1 MSIEAINEQLL
12 RAIGVGV
19 ALVHVRTGAIRYA
32 NDTFGEWFGPLE
44 GDVKLS
50 EVLAGAELVEALRT
64 LEDADSFTSEVSF
77 KRRRRSMTV
86 AIEGNR
92 ALDQDEDLAVLV
104 CQNISRI
111 KELESMIDSYAM
123 MVERNTHE
131 IRREKEH
138 VEKLLLNMM
147 PRTAYEEYKSFGVV
161 APRLFSDVTVLTLS
175 FSNFA
180 EIVAGQDPAVIVSE
194 LNDVYTAFDRIG
206 EQFGCERVRTTGDSY
221 FAVSGV
227 PDPVQ
232 DHAGSVASAALR
244 FLRYLEQ
251 RNKSHPIRW
260 VARIGIATGTVIGS
274 VVGVQKYI
282 YDVFGPAVTAA
293 DEVQATAP
301 DMQAAVHPS
310 SEAHFDGR
318 FSVDG
323 NATAGGFGLLRE
335 ADVTGVG
342 GL

>member
-19 ALVHVRTGAIRYA
+19 ALVHVKTGAIRYA
-32 NDTFGEWFGPLE
+32 NDTFGDWFGPIE
-44 GDVKLS
+44 GAPRLS
-50 EVLAGAELVEALRT
+50 ELLAGAEIFEALRS
-64 LEDADSFTSEVSF
+64 LESSDSFTTEVSF

-161 APRLFSDVTVLTLS
+161 APRLFADVTVLTLS
-175 FSNFA
+175 FANFEKIIA
-180 EIVAGQDPAVIVSE
+180 EQDPAVIVSE

-227 PDPVQ
+227 PDPVE

-251 RNKSHPIRW
+251 RNISHPIKW
-260 VARIGIATGTVIGS
+260 IARIGIASGTVIGS

-282 YDVFGPAVTAA
+282 YDVFGPAVSAA
-293 DEVQATAP
+293 DHVKTSAP
-301 DMQAAVHPS
+301 HMQAAVHPS
-310 SEAHFDGR
+310 
-318 FSVDG
+318 
-323 NATAGGFGLLRE
+323 TAGLLDRRFGVEQGSGSDGIGMLRD
-335 ADVTGVG
+335 AGVPSG
-342 GL
+342 AAP

>member
-32 NDTFGEWFGPLE
+32 NDTFGEWFGPIE
-44 GDVKLS
+44 GQQKLTD
-50 EVLAGAELVEALRT
+50 LMAGTEIFEALKG
-64 LEDADSFTSEVSF
+64 LESADSVTAEVSF

-161 APRLFSDVTVLTLS
+161 APRLFEDVTVLTLG
-175 FSNFA
+175 FSNFE
-180 EIVAGQDPAVIVSE
+180 EIVAEHDPAVIVSE

-244 FLRYLEQ
+244 FLRYVEQ
-251 RNKSHPIRW
+251 RNTSHPIKW
-260 VARIGIATGTVIGS
+260 MAHIGIASGAVIGS

-293 DEVQATAP
+293 DKVQGSAP
-301 DMQAAVHPS
+301 DMKIAVHGS
-310 SEAHFDGR
+310 TAALLDTR
-318 FSVDG
+318 FVVEGKGDV
-323 NATAGGFGLLRE
+323 APGLLGE
-335 ADVTGVG
+335 AGVASNA
-342 GL
+342 LS

>member
-32 NDTFGEWFGPLE
+32 NDTFDEWFGPLE
-44 GDVKLS
+44 SETALS
-50 EVLAGAELVEALRT
+50 EVLAGAELVEAVSK
-64 LEDADSFTSEVSF
+64 LEDADKFTAEVSF

-86 AIEGNR
+86 AVEGNR
-92 ALDQDEDLAVLV
+92 ALDEDEDLAVLV

-161 APRLFSDVTVLTLS
+161 APRLFDEVTVLTLS
-175 FSNFA
+175 FSNFD
-180 EIVAGQDPAVIVSE
+180 EVVAGQDPAVIVSE

-206 EQFGCERVRTTGDSY
+206 EQFGCARVRTAGDSY

-232 DHAGSVASAALR
+232 DHAGSVASAAVR

-251 RNKSHPIRW
+251 RNKFHPIKW
-260 VARIGIATGTVIGS
+260 VARIGIASGTVIGS

-293 DEVQATAP
+293 DVAKGNAP

-310 SEAHFDGR
+310 ASTLSEGR
-318 FSVDG
+318 FTIDNTG
-323 NATAGGFGLLRE
+323 MTEGFGLLRE
-335 ADVTGVG
+335 AEVDSIR

>member
-19 ALVHVRTGAIRYA
+19 ALVHTRTGAISYA
-32 NDTFGEWFGPLE
+32 NDTFGEWFGPIE
-44 GDVKLS
+44 GQQTLS
-50 EVLAGAELVEALRT
+50 DLMAGAEIFEAMKA
-64 LEDADSFTSEVSF
+64 LETANSFTAEVSF

-86 AIEGNR
+86 AVEGNR
-92 ALDQDEDLAVLV
+92 AQDQDDGLAVLV

-138 VEKLLLNMM
+138 VEKLLLIMM
-147 PRTAYEEYKSFGVV
+147 PRTAYEEHKSFGVV
-161 APRLFSDVTVLTLS
+161 APRLLTDVTVVTLG
-175 FSNFA
+175 FSNFD
-180 EIVAGQDPAVIVSE
+180 EIVAEHDAAVIVSE

-244 FLRYLEQ
+244 FLRYIEQ
-251 RNKSHPIRW
+251 RNTSHPIKW
-260 VARIGIATGTVIGS
+260 KAQIGIASGTVIGS

-282 YDVFGPAVTAA
+282 YDVFGPAVSAA
-293 DEVQATAP
+293 DRIQADAP
-301 DMQAAVHPS
+301 EMKVAVHPS
-310 SEAHFDGR
+310 TAALLDTRFVVEGAEGDGLGVLGEAGAA
-318 FSVDG
+318 SG
-323 NATAGGFGLLRE
+323 AMM
-335 ADVTGVG
+335 
-342 GL
+342 